1 LYDKIRLN
9 KAERS
14 EEVSEVRET
23 IVSELLYISKEM
35 STLNLLRLLDCAKA
49 LHKKDITDFKKA

>member
-1 LYDKIRLN
+1 
-9 KAERS
+9 
-14 EEVSEVRET
+14 VSEVREM

-49 LHKKDITDFKKA
+49 LHKKDITDFEKA